1 MLVNLEDVLGH
12 AYRHGYAVGAFNVIN
27 LEFLNG
33 ILEAAERQRSPV
45 VVQIAEVHFKY
56 VDIEE
61 ITPAIQHMANRA
73 TVPVVLSLDHG
84 ESVGT
89 IVRAIR
95 CGFTAVMF
103 DGSKLPFEENV
114 EQTRLVVQI
123 AHSVGVSVEAELGR
137 VGSSEGAEGGV
148 AREEFFTDPEQAEEF
163 VRRTGV
169 DALAVAIGNVH
180 GFYRGEP
187 KLDLERLKEIRDRTG
202 IPLVLHGG
210 SGIPDEDFRKAI
222 GLGISKINYFTEM
235 SRKALQ
241 RVKEVL
247 QQDSRVV
254 GLHDLILEAKEA
266 IREEVEDR
274 ITVFGSAGVC
284 ERRND
289 ICSTCQ
295 ACDLGKGP
303 VDEGRLVEMVTQTVI
318 RMMQGGA
325 HGTGG
330 EQGHLGGQPRG
341 RP

>member
-1 MLVNLEDVLGH
+1 MLVNLSDVLGH
-12 AYRHGYAVGAFNVIN
+12 AYRYGYAVGAFNVIN

-61 ITPAIQHMANRA
+61 ITPAIRHMAERA
-73 TVPVVLSLDHG
+73 SVPVVISLDHG

-114 EQTRLVVQI
+114 EQTKLVVQI

-137 VGSSEGAEGGV
+137 VGGSEGAEGGV
-148 AREEFFTDPEQAEEF
+148 AREEFFTDPDQAGEF

-180 GFYRGEP
+180 GFYKGEP
-187 KLDLERLKEIRDRTG
+187 KLDFERLRAIRDSTG
-202 IPLVLHGG
+202 VPLVLHGG
-210 SGIPDEDFRKAI
+210 SGIPDDDFRRAI
-222 GLGISKINYFTEM
+222 QLGIAKINYFTEM
-235 SRKALQ
+235 SRKAVQ

-247 QQDSRVV
+247 ERDSRIV
-254 GLHDLILEAKEA
+254 GLQDLMLEAKDA
-266 IREEVEDR
+266 IRKEVEDR
-274 ITVFGSAGVC
+274 IQVFGSAGVC
-284 ERRND
+284 DRK
-289 ICSTCQ
+289 S
-295 ACDLGKGP
+295 DLCAVCRGC
-303 VDEGRLVEMVTQTVI
+303 EIGRPSEVLEEDQLVERVTEAVMRI
-318 RMMQGGA
+318 LCEKGGVY
-325 HGTGG
+325 GS
-330 EQGHLGGQPRG
+330 RG
-341 RP
+341 K